1 MPSALRSR
9 LTYANV
15 VATLALVFAM
25 SGGALAATH
34 YLITSTKQI
43 SPKVLKKLEGR
54 EGAAGAAGKEGAAGK
69 TGGNGANGTSGSNG
83 ESVAVSQINPGE
95 AACSKLGGAKFAVGG
110 KEATVCDG
118 KAGTNGLEGESVT
131 ASEVQ
136 AGEQACKELGGSKF
150 QVGSHGQETFACNG
164 KEGSPWTDKGKLP
177 AEATETGTWS
187 FVENTSL
194 TPEERHALRVPISFP
209 IPLAEPLLGTLGC
222 PEHSECHVQAVP
234 VLVQRGEIGAGA
246 GELCEGKSAGTELEE
261 CEAPYKFIQ
270 QDCPSTAENP
280 TAKPGYLCIYISR
293 MYGVE
298 GEKENPPW
306 LYEEP
311 STESNHIGTTG
322 LILVVKTTEEHG
334 GEGTGTWAMTAPAPE
349 G

>member
-69 TGGNGANGTSGSNG
+69 AGGNGANGSNGSNG
-83 ESVAVSQINPGE
+83 EGVAVSSINAGE
-95 AACSKLGGAKFAVGG
+95 PACSRLGGAKFAAGG
-110 KEATVCDG
+110 KEATACNG
-118 KAGTNGLEGESVT
+118 KAGTNGLEGEKGESVT

-136 AGEQACKELGGSKF
+136 AGQPACKELGGSKL

-177 AEATETGTWS
+177 AGATETGTWS
-187 FVENTSL
+187 FVESTSL
-194 TPEERHALRVPISFP
+194 PSEERILQRVPISFP
-209 IPLAEPLLGTLGC
+209 IPLAAPLLARGC
-222 PEHSECHVQAVP
+222 SSGP
-234 VLVQRGEIGAGA
+234 
-246 GELCEGKSAGTELEE
+246 EE
-261 CEAPYKFIQ
+261 CDVEVVGEGQ
-270 QDCPSTAENP
+270 TGTGNCDGGTAEDP
-280 TAKPGYLCIYISR
+280 TAEPGYLCIYVNR
-293 MYGVE
+293 FEE
-298 GEKENPPW
+298 GATPKFH
-306 LYEEP
+306 YEDPGSEA
-311 STESNHIGTTG
+311 
-322 LILVVKTTEEHG
+322 TTEVGPTGVFLVLRTAGEHG
-334 GEGTGTWAMTAPAPE
+334 GEGRGTWAVTAE

>member
-69 TGGNGANGTSGSNG
+69 AGANGANGSNGSNG
-83 ESVAVSQINPGE
+83 EGVSVSSINAGE
-95 AACSKLGGAKFAVGG
+95 PACSRLGGAQFAAGG
-110 KEATVCDG
+110 KEATACNG
-118 KAGTNGLEGESVT
+118 KAGEQGIEGPPGESVT
-131 ASEVQ
+131 ASEVK
-136 AGEQACKELGGSKF
+136 AGEPACKELGGSKF

-187 FVENTSL
+187 FVENSVVASEDRRL
-194 TPEERHALRVPISFP
+194 ALKVPISFP
-209 IPLAEPLLGTLGC
+209 IPLAESLPDILGC
-222 PEHSECHVQAVP
+222 SEHLPECHVEV
-234 VLVQRGEIGAGA
+234 VERGQTGTGN
-246 GELCEGKSAGTELEE
+246 CEGGTAKE
-261 CEAPYKFIQ
+261 
-270 QDCPSTAENP
+270 P

-293 MYGVE
+293 LYGVA

-306 LYEEP
+306 EYEEAGGG
-311 STESNHIGTTG
+311 NNIGTTG
-322 LILVVKTTEEHG
+322 LLLVIRST
-334 GEGTGTWAMTAPAPE
+334 GEFGAEGHGTWAVTAPVPE

>member
-69 TGGNGANGTSGSNG
+69 AGGNGANGSNG
-83 ESVAVSQINPGE
+83 SDGEGVSVSEVKPGE
-95 AACSKLGGAKFAVGG
+95 TTCSRLGGAKFAVGG
-110 KEATVCDG
+110 KEAIACNG
-118 KAGTNGLEGESVT
+118 KAGTNGLEGEKGESVT

-136 AGEQACKELGGSKF
+136 AGETACKELGGSKF

-177 AEATETGTWS
+177 PGATETGTWS

-194 TPEERHALRVPISFP
+194 SPEERVHLQRVPISFP
-209 IPLAEPLLGTLGC
+209 ISLAAPLPAIDCSFGVE
-222 PEHSECHVQAVP
+222 EEECHVEV
-234 VLVQRGEIGAGA
+234 VGEGQT
-246 GELCEGKSAGTELEE
+246 GTGN
-261 CEAPYKFIQ
+261 C
-270 QDCPSTAENP
+270 DGGTAEDP
-280 TAKPGYLCIYISR
+280 TAKPGYLCIYVNR
-293 MYGVE
+293 FEEGATPKFHYEDPGNEAKAEVGPTGVF
-298 GEKENPPW
+298 
-306 LYEEP
+306 
-311 STESNHIGTTG
+311 
-322 LILVVKTTEEHG
+322 LVLQTAGEHG
-334 GEGTGTWAMTAPAPE
+334 GEGRGTWAVTAE